1 MSLAVTF
8 TELVNSSFKCKRFPN
23 VMKHTEILPF
33 LKQKDDLINNFGCYA
48 FALLHLC
55 DILTVREISC

>member
-33 LKQKDDLINNFGCYA
+33 LKQKDDLIKSNYRPVSV
-48 FALLHLC
+48 
-55 DILTVREISC
+55 LTVSIQSI